1 MDLTSAD
8 FRPLDAKRFE
18 SALRRFD
25 EENSHDPNREDFAG
39 SSQPRELLYSRWL
52 TDWVDRLEPHASEPL
67 RLAARC
73 QHLCRWQIPRSS
85 FPMTRHGYL
94 QWREKLKKF
103 HAQKTGEILQEL
115 GYRES
120 LVSRVQ
126 SLVLKQGFPN
136 DSEGRVLEDAL
147 CLVFLEHQF
156 GQLAARNSDEK
167 MVSVLQK
174 TWKKITPKAQEIALS
189 LSYNSRQKEL
199 LARALGR
206 TVL

>member
-1 MDLTSAD
+1 
-8 FRPLDAKRFE
+8 
-18 SALRRFD
+18 
-25 EENSHDPNREDFAG
+25 
-39 SSQPRELLYSRWL
+39 
-52 TDWVDRLEPHASEPL
+52 
-67 RLAARC
+67 
-73 QHLCRWQIPRSS
+73 
-85 FPMTRHGYL
+85 MTRHGYL

-174 TWKKITPKAQEIALS
+174 TWKKMTPKAQEIALS